1 MKDTNINSSN
11 AVVIHKYWL
20 GLRFMFGHS
29 MSLLLCITLASMS
42 VVKEASRKE
51 NTVYRK

>member
-11 AVVIHKYWL
+11 AVVIHKDWL

-42 VVKEASRKE
+42 TGSEGNIS
-51 NTVYRK
+51 